1 MAPYRAVAATLLLLP
16 VVAAAAPAAIATAE
30 QPPAVRYTVQ
40 AGDTL
45 IGIAD
50 RALVTQADWR
60 VVARANRVADP
71 RRLPIGKQL
80 LIPAQLLKREPLTA
94 SIAAFS
100 GQVTLAPGGAARVGG
115 SVAAG
120 TVLATGPNSFVT
132 LALADGSRVTL
143 PSQSRIRVAA
153 LDRIVLD
160 GRLERRF
167 ELLSGRS
174 DFGVTPRERDADRFL
189 VKTPVAVAAV
199 RGTEFRVSHDG
210 AASTISTVEGSV
222 AGRAAAAG
230 VDTAVSAGS
239 GSVLTATSARVTALL
254 PAPKLVDPGKVQ
266 DDPAV
271 VFTLAPGAA
280 GRRRVQLARDAGF
293 IDVFAEAETSGD
305 SARFD
310 GIGNG
315 TLYARATA
323 IDGDGV
329 EGLPATYEF
338 ERFVSGLQTEAGA
351 LAGKPRRT
359 RFRWQPSGEGE
370 RRYDFVLARDA
381 ALADRS
387 IDAPQLAGT
396 EMIVSGLAP
405 GTWYWRVTVTAI
417 DRSRTP
423 ARRHVRVFPV
433 QALTIARQR

>member
-1 MAPYRAVAATLLLLP
+1 MAPSCAVAATLMLLP
-16 VVAAAAPAAIATAE
+16 VVAAAAPAPIATAE
-30 QPPAVRYTVQ
+30 APPAVRYAVRP
-40 AGDTL
+40 GDTL

-50 RALVTQADWR
+50 RALVRQADWR
-60 VVARANRVADP
+60 VVARANRIADP
-71 RRLPIGKQL
+71 RRLPVGRAL
-80 LIPAQLLKREPLTA
+80 VIPAPLLRREPLTA
-94 SIAAFS
+94 GVAAFS
-100 GQVTLAPGGAARVGG
+100 GQVTLAPGGAAKVGS

-143 PSQSRIRVAA
+143 PSQSRIKVAV

-174 DFGVTPRERDADRFL
+174 DFGVTARERDADRFL

-222 AGRAAAAG
+222 AGRAAAARAETDVTTG
-230 VDTAVSAGS
+230 T

-271 VFTLAPGAA
+271 VFTLEPGAA
-280 GRRRVQLARDAGF
+280 TRRRLLLARDAGF

-305 SARFD
+305 SASFD
-310 GIGNG
+310 GVGNG
-315 TLYARATA
+315 TLYARVTA

-329 EGLPATYEF
+329 EGLPASYEF
-338 ERFVSGLQTEAGA
+338 ERFLSGLKTEAGA

-359 RFRWQPSGEGE
+359 RFRWQPSGEGQ
-370 RRYDFVLARDA
+370 RRYGFVLARDA
-381 ALADRS
+381 ALADRI
-387 IDAPQLAGT
+387 IDAPVLEGT
-396 EMIVSGLAP
+396 EMVVSGLAP
-405 GTWYWRVTVTAI
+405 GVWYWRVTVTA
-417 DRSRTP
+417 TN
-423 ARRHVRVFPV
+423 AGKRHVRVFPV